1 MTGVQPGPRT
11 MSRQS
16 SATSKVERVTLKDGS
31 NGTSQDNSSLTSKD
45 ERCATITSQD
55 EGSVTPH
62 RKRSWTRS
70 TLLPAKWN
78 SEGGNEE
85 NEGDQGDWLGAGKKK
100 RMRRGRQVS
109 GEAEKKDERLVGVGK
124 ALNQTQVFSVERT

>member
-1 MTGVQPGPRT
+1 

-16 SATSKVERVTLKDGS
+16 SATSKVERSVTLKGGKD
-31 NGTSQDNSSLTSKD
+31 GTSQDKSSLTSKD

-55 EGSVTPH
+55 DGSVTPH

-85 NEGDQGDWLGAGKKK
+85 NEGGQGDGLGAGKKK
-100 RMRRGRQVS
+100 RMRIGRQVS
-109 GEAEKKDERLVGVGK
+109 GKAEEKMRDWS
-124 ALNQTQVFSVERT
+124 ALEKL

>member
-1 MTGVQPGPRT
+1 MAFRWFWGKTTIGDDGFRWLCTIGPTMEWLCTIVEVQ
-11 MSRQS
+11 
-16 SATSKVERVTLKDGS
+16 
-31 NGTSQDNSSLTSKD
+31 
-45 ERCATITSQD
+45 
-55 EGSVTPH
+55 
-62 RKRSWTRS
+62 TRS

-85 NEGDQGDWLGAGKKK
+85 NEGFEGDGLGAGKKK

-109 GEAEKKDERLVGVGK
+109 GKAEETEKDERLVGAGK